1 MASHAAALGIDAA
14 RIAVCG
20 DSAGGNLAAVVS
32 LLAKRAGAPKIAFQ
46 ALIYPACGGEKAKHP
61 SLTQYNKGYL
71 LTEEDMQ
78 CAPARAALLQSTRL
92 QAKMKAKV
100 RGGLAERSGAVLAVG
115 SLSLYICMRM
125 MFTTFMALS

>member
-1 MASHAAALGIDAA
+1 MEDAFAAVQWVNAKAAELNIDAR

-20 DSAGGNLAAVVS
+20 DSAGGNLSAVVS

-46 ALIYPACGGEKAKHP
+46 ALIYPACGGDPARHP

-78 CAPARAALLQSTRL
+78 CAP
-92 QAKMKAKV
+92 
-100 RGGLAERSGAVLAVG
+100 
-115 SLSLYICMRM
+115 I
-125 MFTTFMALS
+125 